1 MMYKLIIKNILLL
14 LLLFELIN
22 GKKLK
27 LEKIKY
33 KKLKNKIAE

>member
-33 KKLKNKIAE
+33 KKLKNKIDE

>member
-1 MMYKLIIKNILLL
+1 MYKLIIKNILLL

-33 KKLKNKIAE
+33 KKLKNKIDE